1 MKAYSTR
8 VGAGPFPSEQLNE
21 TGERIRDR
29 GNEYGTTTG
38 RPRRCGWID
47 LVAVKYSAMICG
59 ATTIA
64 CMLLDVLSGFDE
76 IKICT
81 SYNLPDGT
89 VSERFIPDAER
100 LVGVTPNYETL
111 AGWEEEIDDVTNAE
125 DLPANAKAYLE
136 RISEYLE
143 LPIDIVSVGPKRS
156 QTVI

>member
-1 MKAYSTR
+1 M
-8 VGAGPFPSEQLNE
+8 
-21 TGERIRDR
+21 
-29 GNEYGTTTG
+29 
-38 RPRRCGWID
+38 
-47 LVAVKYSAMICG
+47 LV
-59 ATTIA
+59 
-64 CMLLDVLSGFDE
+64 DVLSGFDE